1 MLFRSGAMVNVKIDT
16 PVLELVKEIAEQGM
30 SHHYSLVWE
39 DVAEQMELVANLLH
53 IPVIKL

>member
-1 MLFRSGAMVNVKIDT
+1 MVNVKIDT
-16 PVLELVKEIAEQGM
+16 PVLELVKEIAENGM

-39 DVAEQMELVANLLH
+39 DVADQLEMVAKLLN

>member
-1 MLFRSGAMVNVKIDT
+1 
-16 PVLELVKEIAEQGM
+16 M